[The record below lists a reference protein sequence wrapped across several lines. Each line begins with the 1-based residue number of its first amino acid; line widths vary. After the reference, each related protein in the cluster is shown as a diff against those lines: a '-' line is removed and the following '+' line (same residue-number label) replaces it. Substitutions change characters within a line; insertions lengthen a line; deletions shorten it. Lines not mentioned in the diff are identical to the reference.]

1 MTRAARKA
9 ETRAAILDLAAKRL
23 RSEGLAGNGVQRL
36 MRDLGL
42 THGGFYVHFPSKE
55 ALDVAALEAA
65 LAERAARLPAIPPDL
80 PLAERRKLRAR
91 SYLSRAHRDAPES
104 GCPLAALLS
113 EAPRAGAPVREAFQ
127 SLLAAIVTG
136 GDDPHDATAA
146 PPSEELAL
154 AALAMGGLA
163 LARTVPDPA
172 LSDAI
177 LRACRDAAATLADAY
192 AQKEGAPQ

>member
-1 MTRAARKA
+1 MTRAAKKA
-9 ETRAAILDLAAKRL
+9 ETRAAILDLASKRL

-65 LAERAARLPAIPPDL
+65 LAERAARLPATPPGL
-80 PLAERRKLRAR
+80 TRAERRKLRAR
-91 SYLSRAHRDAPES
+91 SYLSRTHRDAPES

-113 EAPRAGAPVREAFQ
+113 EAPRAGMPVREAFQ
-127 SLLAAIVTG
+127 SLLAGIVTD
-136 GDDPHDATAA
+136 GDNPQDAA

-163 LARTVPDPA
+163 LARAVPDPA

-177 LRACRDAAATLADAY
+177 LRACRDAAGTLADAY
-192 AQKEGAPQ
+192 AMKEGDPR